1 MKKEREL
8 LICPRCFT
16 VHKKL
21 PLKKQYEARCQK
33 CDEILLRH
41 YPALEWRVLVLSIS
55 GIIFLL
61 LALFFPLVDI
71 DIGGIASSFNMIDTI
86 IKLWE
91 DGYLLIAL
99 FVSLV
104 LVLFPLL
111 LIIAL
116 LMLSIAMIV
125 KQKRLARNLLILV
138 TTLSHW
144 SMLDIFFV
152 SILVALVKIYEYA
165 QIRFDT
171 AFLALA
177 FFIIIEIY
185 LTRYIKLEW
194 YWERWEEL

>member
-1 MKKEREL
+1 MKKEKEL

-21 PLKKQYEARCQK
+21 PLKMQYEARCQK
-33 CDEILLRH
+33 CDEILLRYH
-41 YPALEWRVLVLSIS
+41 PALEWRVLVLSIS

-71 DIGGIASSFNMIDTI
+71 DIGGIASSLNMIDTI

-116 LMLSIAMIV
+116 LMLSVAMIV

-185 LTRYIKLEW
+185 LTRYIRLEW